1 MSASN
6 SNQEIE
12 LKYINE
18 LAEMK
23 KKLREL
29 EKIRNSNS
37 KIDINRHLAMVN
49 LQTKTRK
56 INSMEIENINE

>member
-49 LQTKTRK
+49 L
-56 INSMEIENINE
+56 